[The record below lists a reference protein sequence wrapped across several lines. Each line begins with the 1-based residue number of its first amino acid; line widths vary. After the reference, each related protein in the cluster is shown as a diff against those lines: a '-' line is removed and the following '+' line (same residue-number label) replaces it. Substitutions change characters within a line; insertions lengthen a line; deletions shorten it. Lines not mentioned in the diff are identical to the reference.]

1 MTQAAVTHTPMMAQ
15 YLKIKAEHPNE
26 LVFYRMGDFY
36 EVFFDDAK
44 LAAKL
49 LDVTLTARGKSGGNP
64 IPMAGVPHHA
74 AESYLARLV
83 KAGVS
88 VAICEQIGDPATSKG
103 PVERKVVRVVTPGTV
118 YDEALLDAQQSSL
131 LGSIISDGN
140 RFGVATLD
148 MASGRF
154 AVSEGE
160 GDVEK
165 AAVLHRLNP
174 AELLVDELGSEAT
187 QFSERRGIR
196 PQPSWNFDLDSAID
210 TLNRHF
216 GTKDLNGF
224 GLEDMS
230 LAVRAA
236 GCLFQYAK
244 DTQRGDLP
252 HVRAIAVE
260 SNEDYVQLDAST
272 IKNLELTTNLQGTR
286 ENTLLSIMDT
296 CETAMG
302 SRLLARWLVQPLRQ
316 TDAIHSRQGLV
327 VSLLNNYVFEEVRRS
342 LSEICDLE
350 RIVSRIALKSA
361 RPRDLT
367 RLRQSLAEL
376 PTLQSKL
383 TDTVFDELKTRVS
396 EHPNWVDHLSRAIV
410 DNPPVVI
417 REGGVIA
424 EGYDSEL
431 DELRALSSN
440 AGDYL
445 VQLEQR
451 ERERTGVSTL
461 KVGYNR
467 VHGYFIEISKNHQ
480 IDPPAEYVRRQT
492 LKNAERFITPE
503 LKEFEDKALSA
514 KSRALTREKALYE
527 ALIDDLCSDV
537 NALRITSEALC
548 ELDVLASFA
557 ERADALSFCRA
568 EISEQRGIHIRGGRH
583 PVVESVSDQPFVAN
597 DTELNPEQAL
607 NILTGPNM
615 GGKSTFMRQTALI
628 TLLAHTGSFVPADSA
643 KIGIVDRIYT
653 RIGSSDDLA
662 GGRSTFMVEM
672 TETANILNNA
682 TASTLVL
689 MDEIGRGTST
699 YDGLSLAWACAREL
713 ARLESLT
720 LFATHYFE
728 VTELANVLSSVK
740 NLHLD
745 ATEHDGK
752 IVFLHRVLE
761 GPASKSFGIHV
772 AKLAG
777 IPESVLN
784 DAEAKLTLLEAGT
797 TNDRKSVAPAQPT
810 TSATNAFQ
818 GDLFSS
824 KPSASEEKLKALNPD
839 DLSPREALEML
850 YELKKLL

>member
-1 MTQAAVTHTPMMAQ
+1 M
-15 YLKIKAEHPNE
+15 
-26 LVFYRMGDFY
+26 
-36 EVFFDDAK
+36 
-44 LAAKL
+44 
-49 LDVTLTARGKSGGNP
+49 
-64 IPMAGVPHHA
+64 
-74 AESYLARLV
+74 
-83 KAGVS
+83 
-88 VAICEQIGDPATSKG
+88 
-103 PVERKVVRVVTPGTV
+103 
-118 YDEALLDAQQSSL
+118 
-131 LGSIISDGN
+131 
-140 RFGVATLD
+140 
-148 MASGRF
+148 
-154 AVSEGE
+154 
-160 GDVEK
+160 
-165 AAVLHRLNP
+165 
-174 AELLVDELGSEAT
+174 
-187 QFSERRGIR
+187 
-196 PQPSWNFDLDSAID
+196 
-210 TLNRHF
+210 
-216 GTKDLNGF
+216 
-224 GLEDMS
+224 
-230 LAVRAA
+230 
-236 GCLFQYAK
+236 
-244 DTQRGDLP
+244 
-252 HVRAIAVE
+252 
-260 SNEDYVQLDAST
+260 
-272 IKNLELTTNLQGTR
+272 
-286 ENTLLSIMDT
+286 
-296 CETAMG
+296 
-302 SRLLARWLVQPLRQ
+302 
-316 TDAIHSRQGLV
+316 
-327 VSLLNNYVFEEVRRS
+327 
-342 LSEICDLE
+342 
-350 RIVSRIALKSA
+350 
-361 RPRDLT
+361 
-367 RLRQSLAEL
+367 
-376 PTLQSKL
+376 
-383 TDTVFDELKTRVS
+383 
-396 EHPNWVDHLSRAIV
+396 
-410 DNPPVVI
+410 
-417 REGGVIA
+417 
-424 EGYDSEL
+424 
-431 DELRALSSN
+431 
-440 AGDYL
+440 
-445 VQLEQR
+445 
-451 ERERTGVSTL
+451 
-461 KVGYNR
+461 
-467 VHGYFIEISKNHQ
+467 
-480 IDPPAEYVRRQT
+480 
-492 LKNAERFITPE
+492 
-503 LKEFEDKALSA
+503 
-514 KSRALTREKALYE
+514 
-527 ALIDDLCSDV
+527 

-643 KIGIVDRIYT
+643 QIGIVDRIYT

-784 DAEAKLTLLEAGT
+784 DAEAKLTLLETGT
-797 TNDRKSVAPAQPT
+797 TNERKSVPPAQPT
-810 TSATNAFQ
+810 TSATNVFQ